1 MCRLHPE
8 VSFKEDEVMPLSQ
21 SQRNRTEETSPDF
34 SAGRKLSEMEQALLW
49 SVLQEEPECPSR
61 VLLDKAAERQIV
73 ITVSLRHVNRW
84 RLTWG
89 LNRGKGRPRQTAG
102 YQPVA
107 CGSEI
112 VRVTPHVL
120 CVGVHVFAQWL
131 DHRDA
136 FGPVVA
142 QLTQTIAAYKQTHP
156 GEDFALLHH
165 RESTLVRRF
174 EALVFAPLLG
184 IDRLSEFDTHEHPLK
199 TLLGRGYQSS
209 TLSQFL
215 GQLER
220 VGADETLL
228 PALVAEPAGQIIYVD
243 GHMIA
248 YWSRRSMHKG
258 KITMSGRIMAGS
270 QAVIAHD
277 DAGQAVCVAYHPPDI
292 HLSRV
297 ILAYCQQV
305 ALATGG
311 TLFVIDRAVNALAL
325 ACAFDTQGLG
335 LLCMLD
341 DNEHAGVESFEA
353 TVVDT
358 LEDGTKVYSGP
369 WKERRPDD
377 PRHFVIVA
385 PTEGKTLVYWGTPQ
399 VQEALE
405 TTEWPRVYRERNE
418 MQELSFKR
426 MNDHGAPKT
435 NYGRKTILG
444 PDPHQQRKREKLEQS
459 LKAAQQQVD
468 KQIAALKAQQDKVAE
483 SASKGHGTRLA
494 QRKRTLVVG
503 EKALKDAQ
511 HNQAKL
517 IEQVCAIGPPQER
530 ADRDFRKQT
539 IMTMRTL
546 LLENALMAFMVAL
559 CEHLPRK
566 VSLDCLLRIL
576 FERSGARMETVSQVV
591 YWVNTAGVS
600 LPYRRLL
607 AEVVE
612 GLCAMELRDQG
623 KPIRVYLK
631 DMPP

>member
-1 MCRLHPE
+1 
-8 VSFKEDEVMPLSQ
+8 MPLTQ

-89 LNRGKGRPRQTAG
+89 LNRGKGRPRRTAG

-120 CVGVHVFAQWL
+120 CGGGHVFAQWL

-228 PALVAEPAGQIIYVD
+228 PALVAEQAGQIIYVD

-248 YWSRRSMHKG
+248 YWSRRAMHKG
-258 KITMSGRIMAGS
+258 KITMSGRIMSGS

-277 DAGQAVCVAYHPPDI
+277 DGGQAVFVAYYPPDM
-292 HLSRV
+292 HVSQV
-297 ILAYCQQV
+297 IVAYCQQV
-305 ALATGG
+305 ALATGRA
-311 TLFVIDRAVNALAL
+311 LFVIDRAVNAVAL
-325 ACAFDTQGLG
+325 AQAFDEKELG

-341 DNEHAGVESFEA
+341 ENEHAGLESFEA

-358 LEDGTKVYSGP
+358 LKDGTRVYSGP
-369 WKERRPDD
+369 WKEYRQDD
-377 PRHFVIVA
+377 PRHFVIVD
-385 PTEGKTLVYWGTPQ
+385 PPEDKLLVYWGTPQ
-399 VQEALE
+399 LQDALE
-405 TTEWPRVYRERNE
+405 AREWPRVYRERNA
-418 MQELSFKR
+418 MQELSFKG
-426 MNDHGAPKT
+426 MIDHGGLDI

-444 PDPHQQRKREKLEQS
+444 PDRHHQRKQAQLAQS
-459 LKAAQQQVD
+459 LETAHERVDKKAEAVTAQQ
-468 KQIAALKAQQDKVAE
+468 AKVAE
-483 SASKGHGTRLA
+483 SEAKGHGRRLE
-494 QRKRTLVVG
+494 QRQGTLVTL
-503 EKALKDAQ
+503 EHERKDAQ
-511 HNQAKL
+511 GKQAKL
-517 IEQVCAIGPPQER
+517 SEEAATLGPAGQR

-539 IMTMRTL
+539 IMTIRTL
-546 LLENALMAFMVAL
+546 LLENMLRAFLAALLATL
-559 CEHLPRK
+559 SIQ
-566 VSLDCLLRIL
+566 VSLEQVLSLL
-576 FERSGARMETVSQVV
+576 FERHGAHMETPSQVV
-591 YWVNTAGVS
+591 YWVNTAGLS
-600 LPYRRLL
+600 QSNRRLL
-607 AEVVE
+607 GKIVE
-612 GLCAMELRDQG
+612 GLGTMDLQDQG
-623 KPIRVYLK
+623 KPIHVRLK

>member
-1 MCRLHPE
+1 
-8 VSFKEDEVMPLSQ
+8 MPLTQ

-73 ITVSLRHVNRW
+73 MTVSLRHVNRW

-102 YQPVA
+102 SQPVA

-142 QLTQTIAAYKQTHP
+142 P
-156 GEDFALLHH
+156 
-165 RESTLVRRF
+165 
-174 EALVFAPLLG
+174 
-184 IDRLSEFDTHEHPLK
+184 HEHPLK

-228 PALVAEPAGQIIYVD
+228 PALVAEQAGQIIYVD

-258 KITMSGRIMAGS
+258 KITMSGRIMSGS

-277 DAGQAVCVAYHPPDI
+277 DGGQAVFVAYYPPDI
-292 HLSRV
+292 HVSQV
-297 ILAYCQQV
+297 IVAYCQQV
-305 ALATGG
+305 ALATGRA
-311 TLFVIDRAVNALAL
+311 LFVIDRAVNAVAL
-325 ACAFDTQGLG
+325 AQAFDEKELG

-341 DNEHAGVESFEA
+341 DNEHAGLESFEA

-358 LEDGTKVYSGP
+358 LKDGTRVYSGP
-369 WKERRPDD
+369 WKESRQDD
-377 PRHFVIVA
+377 PRHFVIVD
-385 PTEGKTLVYWGTPQ
+385 PPEDKLLVYWGTPQ
-399 VQEALE
+399 LQDALE
-405 TTEWPRVYRERNE
+405 AREWPRVYRERNA
-418 MQELSFKR
+418 MQELSFKG
-426 MNDHGAPKT
+426 MIDHGGLDI

-444 PDPHQQRKREKLEQS
+444 PDRHHQRKQAQLAQS
-459 LKAAQQQVD
+459 LETAHERVDKKAEAVTAQQ
-468 KQIAALKAQQDKVAE
+468 AKVAE
-483 SASKGHGTRLA
+483 SEAKGHGRRLE
-494 QRKRTLVVG
+494 QRQGTLVTL
-503 EKALKDAQ
+503 EHELKDAQ
-511 HNQAKL
+511 GKQAKL
-517 IEQVCAIGPPQER
+517 SEQAATLGPAGQR

-539 IMTMRTL
+539 IMTIRTL
-546 LLENALMAFMVAL
+546 LLENMLRAFLAALLATL
-559 CEHLPRK
+559 SIQ
-566 VSLDCLLRIL
+566 VSLEQVLSLL
-576 FERSGARMETVSQVV
+576 FERHGAHMETPSQVV
-591 YWVNTAGVS
+591 YWVNTAGLS
-600 LPYRRLL
+600 QSNRRLL
-607 AEVVE
+607 GKIVE
-612 GLCAMELRDQG
+612 GLGTMDLQDQG
-623 KPIRVYLK
+623 KPIHVRLK